1 MTLGLLMGYGLSAV
15 SAVLLA
21 GALLAQASWA
31 ARFFAIVLS
40 AYIVTH
46 LAKFTLPNNSELF
59 PVVFAGIWVSAS
71 SLMWSVVRDC
81 PNPAKRRFLFSKS
94 FISLIGICYLWAD
107 ISNAPRAFGSPPYV
121 AADILAI
128 AAMITVGWSLRH
140 EFIGRL
146 SELSARGRGMVGNSA
161 FRAGG
166 PVVNKEN
173 RNTSNTSG
181 AEYAREVMSNG

>member
-1 MTLGLLMGYGLSAV
+1 MGYGLSGLA
-15 SAVLLA
+15 AVLLA
-21 GALLAQASWA
+21 GSLIARASWA
-31 ARFFAIVLS
+31 ARFFSIILG
-40 AYIVTH
+40 AYVATH
-46 LAKFTLPNNSELF
+46 YVKFSLPNNSELF

-94 FISLIGICYLWAD
+94 FISLSGICYFWAD

-121 AADILAI
+121 LADVLAI
-128 AAMITVGWSLRH
+128 AAMITIGWSLRD

-146 SELSARGRGMVGNSA
+146 SELSSRGRGMVGNSA

-166 PVVNKEN
+166 SVVNKEN